1 MNSIVKPSVDED
13 LALQILGKHK
23 TIKKEEYSIISKTKD
38 YIPYYVFNIT
48 ISIKRGFNLNP
59 RIIEYIYWVNAIDG
73 KLVRSADIPEL
84 DEFKDK
90 SIQQEKLD
98 MEECKQLAKK
108 SAFKLATRFYKSFW
122 TPEIKV
128 EFRGKYYI
136 SFWNIGVHL
145 TNKNIRHDFAINSFS
160 GEVSKEV
167 R

>member
-1 MNSIVKPSVDED
+1 MDSIVKPYIDEN

-23 TIKKEEYSIISKTKD
+23 IIKKEEYSILSKTKV

-48 ISIKRGFNLNP
+48 ISIKRGFNLKP
-59 RIIEYIYWVNAIDG
+59 RIIEYIYWVNAING

-84 DEFKDK
+84 DEFENK

-98 MEECKQLAKK
+98 KEECKQLAQK

-136 SFWNIGVHL
+136 SFWNIVVHL
-145 TNKNIRHDFAINSFS
+145 TNKNNHQIFLINSFS
-160 GEVSKEV
+160 GEVSNEV
-167 R
+167 S

>member
-1 MNSIVKPSVDED
+1 MDSIVKPYVDED
-13 LALQILGKHK
+13 LALQIIGKHK
-23 TIKKEEYSIISKTKD
+23 TIKKEEYSIISKIKD

-48 ISIKRGFNLNP
+48 ISIKRGFNLKP
-59 RIIEYIYWVNAIDG
+59 RIIEYIYWVNSIDG

-84 DEFKDK
+84 DKFEGK
-90 SIQQEKLD
+90 SIQQKKLD

-122 TPEIKV
+122 TPEIEVVFK
-128 EFRGKYYI
+128 EKIYI

-145 TNKNIRHDFAINSFS
+145 TNKNEHQTFIINSFS

-167 R
+167 S